1 MFADFTHGF
10 HVGFDFNT
18 EFFCE
23 QVHKLYGRSC
33 GTAAEPPYVGVQD
46 VHAVDYRHHRRRQ
59 AVAGCTMGVE
69 IDRNFHGGLEFR
81 DNGGGTQRAY
91 QACHILKSDYLGAE
105 TFHFAGFFHEVFV
118 GEYFL
123 GLFRLFAEELG
134 EETGF
139 LRRFGLGVYGVAD
152 GAVGDAAKLVD
163 EADGLADVVDVVE
176 SVEYTHHVEA
186 VGDSLFIETF
196 ENAVGVGHITEEV
209 AAAGRALSRDFLSL
223 PWRWCADDSMA
234 IRRDSA
240 SPSRAQRR
248 PRLP

>member
-1 MFADFTHGF
+1 
-10 HVGFDFNT
+10 
-18 EFFCE
+18 
-23 QVHKLYGRSC
+23 
-33 GTAAEPPYVGVQD
+33 
-46 VHAVDYRHHRRRQ
+46 
-59 AVAGCTMGVE
+59 MGVE

-209 AAAGRALSRDFLSL
+209 AAAGKSAQQGFSFHCLGDGAQTI
-223 PWRWCADDSMA
+223 PWRFVEIAHHRVGHSAAPDFHDVEAGVFVVRQQFVDFCLAQTSGEQRLLTVAKGKVADFELA
-234 IRRDSA
+234 
-240 SPSRAQRR
+240 
-248 PRLP
+248 